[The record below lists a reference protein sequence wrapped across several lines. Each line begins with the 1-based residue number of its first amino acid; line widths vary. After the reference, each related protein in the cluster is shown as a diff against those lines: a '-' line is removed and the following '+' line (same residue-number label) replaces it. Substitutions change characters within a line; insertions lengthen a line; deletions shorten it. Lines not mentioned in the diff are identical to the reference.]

1 MSRVQ
6 SIAIAGLLFVSGGG
20 IAVGGLE
27 VSSAEAQ
34 SPPSEVWLQRALSP
48 ASGLTWPDIERASSD
63 AAKLAAT
70 RSRTAAMEGWLQV
83 AQWARLLSSDQRQV
97 TDRWVTAINT
107 AQLGHPNMPRKYS
120 IRSELLSG
128 LVSEKFVAAVMQD
141 PDFTSSFFQLLTPYD
156 YLPEV
161 LRILDRIYVSDPKV
175 FDQYDQLALA
185 IALIHDVPPPPHWP
199 HGQVSEELVSRVFPG
214 AVEVFQFWVGA
225 DRSRTTLHRLSTLTA
240 SELKFVVDAAAPFD
254 ELKWVQREQ
263 RYTFATLP
271 RAYDAIAYRPD
282 RIARNQYDWLGD
294 SYELPAILAAG
305 GICIDQGYYACQV
318 GKALG
323 VPTLLFRGAGLDGR
337 HAWFGYLDAQQKWQL
352 DVGRYAEQKYISGI
366 AFDPQTWG
374 EVNDYALAFLAER
387 FRELPQYRQS
397 RAWLQIA
404 REYLREDAVDKALA
418 AAKKATDFEPRHV
431 EAWDTRVLAE
441 RAGKVS
447 ATLRENTLRRAARA
461 LQRYPDLYVR
471 FQREAISILRER
483 GQTSRADHE
492 ERQLALKFTG
502 DRTDLA
508 ISQAVAMLNRTMA
521 EDDSATQLR
530 VFESAL
536 RQFGVG
542 AGMDAFDRLVRPFFE
557 QAMTEGRKQDAE
569 VVLLLT
575 RRLIPAAEG
584 SQFSKELAGLAARL

>member
-1 MSRVQ
+1 VSRFQ
-6 SIAIAGLLFVSGGG
+6 SIAIAGLIFASGGG
-20 IAVGGLE
+20 TALRGLE
-27 VSSAEAQ
+27 VSATEAHR
-34 SPPSEVWLQRALSP
+34 PPSEAWLKRTLSP
-48 ASGLTWPDIERASSD
+48 ELSLAWSDVERASSD
-63 AAKLAAT
+63 AAKLAAAGN
-70 RSRTAAMEGWLQV
+70 RTAAMEGWLQV
-83 AQWARLLSSDQRQV
+83 AQWARLLRSDHQQV
-97 TDRWVTAINT
+97 TSRWVAAINS
-107 AQLGHPNMPRKYS
+107 AALGHPNMPRKYT
-120 IRSELLSG
+120 IHAQTLSG

-161 LRILDRIYVSDPKV
+161 LRILDQIYVSDPQA
-175 FDQYDQLALA
+175 FEQYDQLALA
-185 IALIHDVPPPPHWP
+185 IALIHDVPAPPHWP
-199 HGQVSEELVSRVFPG
+199 HGQVSPELVSRVFPD

-225 DRSRTTLHRLSTLTA
+225 ERSRATLHRLTTLWA
-240 SELKFVVDAAAPFD
+240 SELKFVVDAAAPFA
-254 ELKWVQREQ
+254 ELKWVQKEQ

-271 RAYDAIAYRPD
+271 RAYDAITYRMD
-282 RIARNQYDWLGD
+282 RIERNQYNWLGS
-294 SYELPAILAAG
+294 SYAFPEILAAG
-305 GICIDQGYYACQV
+305 GICIDQGYYASQV
-318 GKALG
+318 GKAIG
-323 VPTLLFRGAGLDGR
+323 IPTLLFRGAGLDGR

-404 REYLREDAVDKALA
+404 REYLRENEVDKALA
-418 AAKKATDFEPRHV
+418 AAKKATDLEPRHV
-431 EAWDTRVLAE
+431 EAWDARVLAE
-441 RAGKVS
+441 RAGEVS

-461 LQRYPDLYVR
+461 LQRYPDLYAR
-471 FQREAISILRER
+471 FQREAILILRER

-492 ERQLALKFTG
+492 ERQLARKFTG

-508 ISQAVAMLNRTMA
+508 ISQAAAMLNRTMA
-521 EDDSATQLR
+521 DDDPATQLR

-557 QAMTEGRKQDAE
+557 QAMTEGRRQDAK
-569 VVLLLT
+569 VVLILT
-575 RRLIPAAEG
+575 RRLIPTPVG
-584 SQFSKELAGLAARL
+584 SQFFKELEGLAARL